1 MRMPFRED
9 EADKLNAL
17 TPPLSH
23 VRLRRAGEGDAPDDG
38 RRLTLAR
45 AKHGRG
51 VLREAAHP
59 AQREGEGQRSGGS
72 TPLPPR

>member
-51 VLREAAHP
+51 RDP
-59 AQREGEGQRSGGS
+59 RQREGEGQRSGGS
-72 TPLPPR
+72 TLLPPR